1 MQPED
6 IYAWEQAPV
15 VSQPKYT
22 LGPRSLVL
30 LVDTGGCRQTTSVT
44 ARPTASGVPAIQ
56 PEGSVSSITARNP
69 TGWIALRIKSSFVAG

>member
-30 LVDTGGCRQTTSVT
+30 LVDTGGCRQTKDHKRDRATDRER
-44 ARPTASGVPAIQ
+44 RPSNSA
-56 PEGSVSSITARNP
+56 
-69 TGWIALRIKSSFVAG
+69 